1 MAKQNNKATIQI
13 RYGIIA
19 LLLLALSAW
28 IFSNL
33 FRTTVV
39 YAEEWNKAADASIP
53 PESAIAPERG
63 NILSADGHIIACNL
77 LVYDICLDLRHN
89 KIDGKPLDQMKL
101 DSLADSLDR
110 YYPRRENLMEMP
122 KDSIRKYSW
131 HTKLNR
137 EFAKKRKTRALCLAK
152 KRTTEDFERIRRFPY
167 LKDFEGN
174 GAKCPLYKSERKV
187 RIYPY
192 GRMAMRSIGR
202 VNEDSATR
210 RIHGYSGLE
219 KDLDSLLYGCDGV
232 ARSMPMTNGMRR
244 WITREPVRGCD
255 IRTTI
260 DIDIQ
265 DVLEE
270 SLTRIC
276 QDVNAE
282 WGTAVIMEV
291 ATGEIKGISNVELL
305 PDGTYGEAINRAVR
319 AYEPGSV
326 MKPISLM
333 IAFEDGLV
341 RSVNDQ
347 VSCAP
352 FQRTSDPHGAGM
364 KTMKQVI
371 EQSSNPG
378 IARVIFR
385 GYEQHPERFYD
396 RLASIGFFE
405 KMNSGIYGESTPF
418 VRRLVDRTPGG
429 QPITM
434 TARHLDLARQAYGYN
449 TMIPPLYT
457 LAVYNA
463 IANGGKYVRP
473 HLMRGLT
480 DGEGRD
486 TIFPISYIRDS
497 ICSAATAAKVRQ
509 CIREVVWGSH
519 GTARLVQDDRV
530 EIAGK
535 TGTAYPVEGGAYNT
549 SKRRYA
555 FCGFFPYEAPKYSCI
570 ALILAPAGTSANRTS
585 GQVVKEMAL
594 KLYARG
600 MLDSTPADSAAREA
614 ARAPL
619 MVRGAEGA
627 LSTVGRLLGMEMNR
641 AVKTYDSPGNG
652 GIPDVRGLDI
662 RTAVSRLE
670 RLGLRV
676 RVHGQGMVTAQNP
689 APGSTFR
696 RGDNIILS
704 LRL

>member
-19 LLLLALSAW
+19 LLLIALAIW
-28 IFSNL
+28 IFTNL
-33 FRTTVV
+33 FRTTVI
-39 YAEEWNKAADASIP
+39 YADAWNEQARKTLSAEKDIP
-53 PESAIAPERG
+53 PERG
-63 NILSADGHIIACNL
+63 NILSSDGHIIACNVL
-77 LVYDICLDLRHN
+77 TYDICLDLRHS
-89 KIDGKPLDQMKL
+89 KIDGKPVDYAKI

-110 YYPRRENLMEMP
+110 YYPRHENLGALP
-122 KDSIRKYSW
+122 PADFKRYSW
-131 HTKLNR
+131 HTKLNK
-137 EFAKKRKTRALCLAK
+137 EFAKEKKTRALVLAK
-152 KRTTEDFERIRRFPY
+152 KKTLEDYDRIASFPY
-167 LKDFEGN
+167 LADFGT
-174 GAKCPLYKSERKV
+174 GAKSPLYKTERKT

-192 GRMAMRSIGR
+192 GSMAMRSIGR
-202 VNEDSATR
+202 VNEDSATKQV
-210 RIHGYSGLE
+210 HGYSGLE
-219 KDLDSLLYGCDGV
+219 KDLDSLLYGRPGRAKSV
-232 ARSMPMTNGMRR
+232 PMTNGMRQ
-244 WITREPVRGCD
+244 WITRDPVRGFD

-270 SLTRIC
+270 SLTAIC
-276 QDVNAE
+276 QESNAE

-341 RSVNDQ
+341 KSVNDV

-352 FQRTSDPHGAGM
+352 FQKTSDPHGSGM
-364 KTMKQVI
+364 KNMKQVI

-385 GYEQHPERFYD
+385 GYQEHPEKFYD

-405 KMNSGIYGESTPF
+405 KMNSGIYGESRPM
-418 VRRLVDRTPGG
+418 VRRLVGRTSKG

-457 LAVYNA
+457 LSIYNA
-463 IANGGKYVRP
+463 LANGGKYVRP
-473 HLMRGLT
+473 HLMRGMI
-480 DGEGRD
+480 DAAGRD

-497 ICSAATAAKVRQ
+497 ICSRSTAAKVRQ
-509 CIREVVWGSH
+509 CIREVVWGDH
-519 GTARLVQDDRV
+519 GTARLVRDDRV

-535 TGTAYPVEGGAYNT
+535 TGTAYPVENGAYNT
-549 SKRRYA
+549 AKRRYA
-555 FCGFFPYEAPKYSCI
+555 FCGFFPYENPRYSCI
-570 ALILAPAGTSANRTS
+570 ALILAPAGTSAARTS
-585 GQVVKEMAL
+585 GQVVKQLAL

-600 MLDSTPADSAAREA
+600 MLDISAEELQPEKDARP
-614 ARAPL
+614 PL
-619 MVRGAEGA
+619 MVQGAANLGT
-627 LSTVGRLLGMEMNR
+627 LSTLLGFEKPR
-641 AVKTYDSPGNG
+641 AVKASQNDGKG
-652 GIPDVRGLDI
+652 VPDVRGLDL
-662 RTAVSRLE
+662 RAAVARLE
-670 RLGLRV
+670 NAGLKV
-676 RVHGQGMVTAQNP
+676 RVHGAGFVREQSP
-689 APGSTFR
+689 APGSACR
-696 RGDNIILS
+696 RGDNVILS
-704 LRL
+704 LKP